1 MIYHV
6 LYSKVAKEDIKDIYE
21 YIAYDLLEPATAS
34 SQIKRIIKLI
44 KSLSEMP
51 MRFQRYA
58 EEPWYSLGLRVVPV
72 DNYLVFYLPD
82 EMKLTVNIIRV
93 MYRGRDLKTQL

>member
-6 LYSKVAKEDIKDIYE
+6 LYSKAAKEDIKDIYE
-21 YIAYDLLEPATAS
+21 YIAYDLLAPATAA
-34 SQIKRIIKLI
+34 SQIKRIIELI

-58 EEPWYSLGLRVVPV
+58 EEPWYSLGLRFVPV
-72 DNYLVFYLPD
+72 NNYLVFYLPD
-82 EMKLTVNIIRV
+82 EMKHIVKIIRV
-93 MYRGRDLKTQL
+93 MYSGRDIKTQL

>member
-6 LYSKVAKEDIKDIYE
+6 LYSKAAKEDIKDIYE
-21 YIAYDLLEPATAS
+21 YIAYDLLAPATAA
-34 SQIKRIIKLI
+34 SQIKRIIELI

-72 DNYLVFYLPD
+72 NNYLVFYLPD
-82 EMKLTVNIIRV
+82 EMKHIVKIIRV
-93 MYRGRDLKTQL
+93 MYSGRDIKTQL